1 MKLFIVLGNQ
11 LFSPRYLNEFK
22 DHIIFMAE
30 DYGLCTFEKHH
41 KFKILLFL
49 SSMRSYRDDLKS
61 KNLCISKSY
70 SLLVEKKVSLVSS
83 KFYQKLFVF
92 LISFSTILIFPESP
106 KELENICA
114 SYNSRKIC
122 NVW

>member
-1 MKLFIVLGNQ
+1 MKT
-11 LFSPRYLNEFK
+11 
-22 DHIIFMAE
+22 A
-30 DYGLCTFEKHH
+30 FE
-41 KFKILLFL
+41 
-49 SSMRSYRDDLKS
+49 SDLKS
-61 KNLCISKSY
+61 KTFIISKSY
-70 SLLVEKKVSLVSS
+70 PSLVEKKVSLVSF

-106 KELENICA
+106 KEMENVCE